1 MVSRL
6 LAHKMVVVVI
16 GMNLMKWKHLFVSA
30 WAIFNI
36 AYNVWCYEQVCL
48 AEMFNFSTN
57 IIGKLAY
64 STCYMQCGI
73 IVEMLI

>member
-36 AYNVWCYEQVCL
+36 AYNGYRYISGFY
-48 AEMFNFSTN
+48 FN
-57 IIGKLAY
+57 I
-64 STCYMQCGI
+64 
-73 IVEMLI
+73 

>member
-30 WAIFNI
+30 WVIFNI
-36 AYNVWCYEQVCL
+36 AYNECKYE
-48 AEMFNFSTN
+48 
-57 IIGKLAY
+57 K
-64 STCYMQCGI
+64 
-73 IVEMLI
+73 